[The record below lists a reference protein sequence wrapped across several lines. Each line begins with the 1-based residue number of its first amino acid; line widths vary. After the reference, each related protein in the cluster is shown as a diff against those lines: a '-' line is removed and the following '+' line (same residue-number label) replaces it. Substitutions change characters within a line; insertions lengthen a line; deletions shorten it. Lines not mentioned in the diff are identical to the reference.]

1 MLYVISYIFNR
12 QPNSCFVEI
21 NETELLHCAVWKT
34 PTTTRKKDE
43 IDKWCQNEFKIE
55 VLQKICNYVMPDD
68 SNDINDIMEN
78 ITIISVNKL
87 T

>member
-1 MLYVISYIFNR
+1 MLYIISYIYNN

-21 NETELLHCAVWKT
+21 NETELFQCAIWKT
-34 PTTTRKKDE
+34 PTIVRKKDE
-43 IDKWCQNEFKIE
+43 IDKWCQNEFKFE
-55 VLQKICNYVMPDD
+55 VLQKICGYIPSDD
-68 SNDINDIMEN
+68 AENILEN